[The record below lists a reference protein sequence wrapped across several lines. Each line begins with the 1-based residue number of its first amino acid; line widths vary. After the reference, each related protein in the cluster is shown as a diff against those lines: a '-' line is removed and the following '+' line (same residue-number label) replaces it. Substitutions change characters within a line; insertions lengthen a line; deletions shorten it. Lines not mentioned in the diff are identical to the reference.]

1 MPALEWRLYEAGH
14 CTHPERATRA
24 GGSLR
29 ACEFPALVS
38 VLRHPVQGIVLF
50 DTGYSRH
57 FFHATRRF
65 PERLYRMV
73 TPVHLH
79 DQAALSV
86 QLQRDGVPASAVAW
100 VVVSHLHGDH
110 VGGLADFPHSRIALS
125 REAWE
130 DMQGRGRV
138 GALSMGLLPEL
149 VDAQARARLHWFEDL
164 PAVALRGPF
173 ERFGSGY
180 DLFGDGSLLLVALP
194 GHAAGHYGLLFEDD
208 RGPVFLI
215 ADASWSSQAIR
226 DFMPPPA
233 LVTGWLGDTRAYRDT
248 LAKLKALGEEA
259 PQVRM
264 VPSHC
269 REWRPG
275 RNPTDG

>member
-79 DQAALSV
+79 EEAALSV

-130 DMQGRGRV
+130 DMRGRGRV

-248 LAKLKALGEEA
+248 LAKLQALGEEV

>member
-79 DQAALSV
+79 EEAALSV

-194 GHAAGHYGLLFEDD
+194 GHAAGHYGALFEDD

-275 RNPTDG
+275 RKQTNG

>member
-79 DQAALSV
+79 EEAALSV

-149 VDAQARARLHWFEDL
+149 VDAQSRARLHWFEDL

>member
-1 MPALEWRLYEAGH
+1 
-14 CTHPERATRA
+14 
-24 GGSLR
+24 
-29 ACEFPALVS
+29 
-38 VLRHPVQGIVLF
+38 
-50 DTGYSRH
+50 
-57 FFHATRRF
+57 
-65 PERLYRMV
+65 
-73 TPVHLH
+73 
-79 DQAALSV
+79 
-86 QLQRDGVPASAVAW
+86 
-100 VVVSHLHGDH
+100 
-110 VGGLADFPHSRIALS
+110 
-125 REAWE
+125 
-130 DMQGRGRV
+130 
-138 GALSMGLLPEL
+138 MGLLPEL

>member
-1 MPALEWRLYEAGH
+1 
-14 CTHPERATRA
+14 
-24 GGSLR
+24 
-29 ACEFPALVS
+29 
-38 VLRHPVQGIVLF
+38 
-50 DTGYSRH
+50 
-57 FFHATRRF
+57 
-65 PERLYRMV
+65 
-73 TPVHLH
+73 
-79 DQAALSV
+79 
-86 QLQRDGVPASAVAW
+86 
-100 VVVSHLHGDH
+100 
-110 VGGLADFPHSRIALS
+110 
-125 REAWE
+125 
-130 DMQGRGRV
+130 MQGRGRV

-180 DLFGDGSLLLVALP
+180 DLFGDGSLLLIALP
-194 GHAAGHYGLLFEDD
+194 GHAAGHYGVLFEDD

-248 LAKLKALGEEA
+248 LAKLQALGEEA